1 MEGWGILPKTFLNY
15 YTYGKKGERYEKMK
29 NSYKKI
35 LSLIVVFLILIQTII
50 PSMAIEKEENNSK
63 EDNETKATEI
73 I

>member
-1 MEGWGILPKTFLNY
+1 MEGWGILRKTFLNY